1 LSEFCIDGLP
11 DHGSTPGNR
20 SHRDGFPFSPSV
32 PTESFDEI
40 AAVRAGDHPL
50 DMVPYAEAPP
60 AAPPGVAPGTCVPPR
75 AACDPVWRCGNNGCG
90 WGRGCAS
97 HPENYPG
104 PYGTPGPQVYSEA
117 PRSPEPYF
125 GPYGTPGPQI
135 YSGPE
140 VSPAPAP
147 YSGPYAP
154 QVYSGPT
161 GRMRWMIGPQ
171 PYGL

>member
-1 LSEFCIDGLP
+1 MIASPIATIELHFTSRARQGESLEALGGLITGGKLASEGRIGVRNG
-11 DHGSTPGNR
+11 HSNGYYSR
-20 SHRDGFPFSPSV
+20 S
-32 PTESFDEI
+32 
-40 AAVRAGDHPL
+40 
-50 DMVPYAEAPP
+50 
-60 AAPPGVAPGTCVPPR
+60 
-75 AACDPVWRCGNNGCG
+75 
-90 WGRGCAS
+90 CAS